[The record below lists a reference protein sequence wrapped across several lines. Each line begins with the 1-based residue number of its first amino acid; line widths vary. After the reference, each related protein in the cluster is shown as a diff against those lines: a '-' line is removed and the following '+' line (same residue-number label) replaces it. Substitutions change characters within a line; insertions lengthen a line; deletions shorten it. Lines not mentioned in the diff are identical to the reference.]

1 MFTSEPRFKPKFIF
15 LHKLKVLF
23 SLKFSADN
31 FLCYYLNIRYG
42 NSATSLPRNLQ
53 LTVSC
58 YYGTEP
64 DTVSGGVFRTF
75 YGAFFDFRKAV
86 NLVDWEP
93 LWGLLRLR
101 GIPDWILLLLPSSM
115 SMVVLRVRH
124 GRNNRGQRSA
134 SFFKHNF
141 KHKFSNTFEA
151 IFFKKF
157 PLALL
162 STVFLTFAPF

>member
-15 LHKLKVLF
+15 LHKLKALF
-23 SLKFSADN
+23 SLNFSADN
-31 FLCYYLNIRYG
+31 FLCYYLSIRYG

-162 STVFLTFAPF
+162 ATVFFTFVPF